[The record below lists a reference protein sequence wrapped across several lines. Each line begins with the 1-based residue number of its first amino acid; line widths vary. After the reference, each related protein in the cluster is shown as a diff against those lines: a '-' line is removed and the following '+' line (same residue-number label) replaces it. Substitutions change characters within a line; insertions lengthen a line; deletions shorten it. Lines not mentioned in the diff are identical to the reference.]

1 MDQELKQ
8 EPILGVKYSFL
19 STIYYILLKAN
30 SKIHWDPEDLVTVG
44 MMIRDLNSILEK
56 YSTADKKIENNE
68 EKEEKEEIKEEIKE
82 DKKVEK
88 KKRVVKRKDESK
100 S

>member
-56 YSTADKKIENNE
+56 YSNIKEPEIH
-68 EKEEKEEIKEEIKE
+68 KEEEEVSKKEVSKKEVNKKE
-82 DKKVEK
+82 VT
-88 KKRVVKRKDESK
+88 KRVVKKKDESK

>member
-56 YSTADKKIENNE
+56 YSKKEPEIH
-68 EKEEKEEIKEEIKE
+68 KEEEVIKKEVIKKEIKKE
-82 DKKVEK
+82 VT
-88 KKRVVKRKDESK
+88 KRVKKKDESK

>member
-56 YSTADKKIENNE
+56 YSNIKEPEIH
-68 EKEEKEEIKEEIKE
+68 KEEEVIKKEVSKKEIKKE
-82 DKKVEK
+82 VT
-88 KKRVVKRKDESK
+88 KRVVKKKDESK

>member
-56 YSTADKKIENNE
+56 NSKK
-68 EKEEKEEIKEEIKE
+68 KT
-82 DKKVEK
+82 EK
-88 KKRVVKRKDESK
+88 KKKKEIIKKEVIKKEIKKEVTKRVKKKDESK

>member
-1 MDQELKQ
+1 MDKELKQ

-30 SKIHWDPEDLVTVG
+30 SKIHWDPEDLVTAG
-44 MMIRDLNSILEK
+44 MIIRDLNGILEK
-56 YSTADKKIENNE
+56 YGNNNE
-68 EKEEKEEIKEEIKE
+68 QEQVE
-82 DKKVEK
+82 DVKKVEAVKKVEDVKKVK
-88 KKRVVKRKDESK
+88 KKVIKKKDEDK